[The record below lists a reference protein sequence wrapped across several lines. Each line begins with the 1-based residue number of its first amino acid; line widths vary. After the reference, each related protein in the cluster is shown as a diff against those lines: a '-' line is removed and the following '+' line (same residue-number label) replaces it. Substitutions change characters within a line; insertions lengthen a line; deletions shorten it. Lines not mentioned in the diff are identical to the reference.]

1 MGCKIMK
8 KTILATAVA
17 AATLACSFS
26 ANAAIAKDQLTI
38 WVNGD
43 KGYNGIAK
51 VGEKFTADTGIKVTV
66 AHPDQV
72 EVKFQQTAA
81 TQNGPDII
89 MWAHDRFGEWA
100 AAGLLAPV
108 TPSDEEKAKFAK
120 VGWDAMTINGKI
132 MGYPIAIEAVSLI
145 CNNKLVKQAPESFE
159 DLVKLGDTLKK
170 DGIKPII
177 WAYTTPYFSYP
188 LVAAQGG
195 YAFKK
200 VDGGYDV
207 KDTGVNNAGAKAGLQ
222 FISDLI
228 TKGYMEKGADYGVM
242 EAQFTKGKAAC
253 IINGPWGW
261 PNYDQAKVDF
271 SVYKLPKLGG
281 QPAKAFVGVTG
292 LALNAA
298 SPNKELAQEFLE
310 NYLLTDEGLDA
321 FNNDKALGVVAL
333 NSFQAKLDKDPR
345 ISATKL
351 NAVNGEPMPS
361 VPEMNKFWS
370 SFETALKNITSGRQG
385 VDEAADTAAKRIL
398 SE

>member
-1 MGCKIMK
+1 MK
-8 KTILATAVA
+8 KTILATVVCAM
-17 AATLACSFS
+17 TLGFSVS
-26 ANAAIAKDQLTI
+26 ANAAIEKDQLTV
-38 WVNGD
+38 WVSGD

-72 EVKFQQTAA
+72 EVKFMQTAA
-81 TQNGPDII
+81 TQNGPDIM

-100 AAGLLAPV
+100 AAGLIAPLN
-108 TPSDEEKAKFAK
+108 PSDEEKAKFAK
-120 VGWDAMTINGKI
+120 VGWDAVTVNGKI
-132 MGYPIAIEAVSLI
+132 VGYPVAIEAVSLL
-145 CNNKLVKQAPESFE
+145 CNNKLVKSAPENFE
-159 DLVKLGDTLKK
+159 DFYKLGDKLKK
-170 DGIKPII
+170 DGVKPII
-177 WAYTTPYFSYP
+177 WSYTTPYFSYP
-188 LVAAQGG
+188 LIAAQGG

-200 VDGGYDV
+200 VNGGYDV
-207 KDTGVNNAGAKAGLQ
+207 KDTGVNNAGAKAGMQ

-242 EAQFTKGKAAC
+242 EAQFTKGKTAC

-261 PNYDQAKVDF
+261 PNYDGAKVDF

-281 QPAKAFVGVTG
+281 QPAKAFVGVTA
-292 LALNAA
+292 LAINAA
-298 SPNKELAQEFLE
+298 SPNKELATEFIE
-310 NYLLTDEGLDA
+310 NYLLTDEGLEA
-321 FNNDKALGVVAL
+321 VNNDKALGVVAL

-345 ISATKL
+345 IAQTKE

-370 SFETALKNITSGRQG
+370 SFETALKNVCSGRQG
-385 VDEAADTAAKRIL
+385 VNEAADTAAKRIL

>member
-1 MGCKIMK
+1 MK
-8 KTILATAVA
+8 KTILATVVCAM
-17 AATLACSFS
+17 TLGFSVS
-26 ANAAIAKDQLTI
+26 ANAAIEKDQLTV
-38 WVNGD
+38 WVSGD

-81 TQNGPDII
+81 TQNGPDIM
-89 MWAHDRFGEWA
+89 MWAHDRFGEWL
-100 AAGLLAPV
+100 AAGLIAPIN
-108 TPSDEEKAKFAK
+108 PSDEEKAKFAK
-120 VGWDAMTINGKI
+120 VGWDAMTVDGKI
-132 MGYPIAIEAVSLI
+132 VGYPLAIEAVSLL
-145 CNNKLVKQAPESFE
+145 CNNKLVKSAPENFE
-159 DLVKLGDTLKK
+159 DFMKIGDKLKK
-170 DGIKPII
+170 DGVKPII
-177 WAYTTPYFSYP
+177 WAYTAPYFSYP
-188 LVAAQGG
+188 LIAAQGG

-222 FISDLI
+222 FIVDLI
-228 TKGYMEKGADYGVM
+228 NKGYMEKGADYGVM

-261 PNYDQAKVDF
+261 PNYDSAKVDF

-292 LALNAA
+292 LIINAA
-298 SPNKELAQEFLE
+298 SPNKELATEFLE
-310 NYLLTDEGLDA
+310 NYLLTDEGLEA
-321 FNNDKALGVVAL
+321 INSDKALGVAAL

-345 ISATKL
+345 IATTKE

-361 VPEMNKFWS
+361 VPGMIKFWS
-370 SFETALKNITSGRQG
+370 SFETALQNVTSGRQG
-385 VDEAADTAAKRIL
+385 VNEAADIAAKRIL

>member
-1 MGCKIMK
+1 MK
-8 KTILATAVA
+8 KTILATVVCAM
-17 AATLACSFS
+17 TLGFSVS
-26 ANAAIAKDQLTI
+26 ANAAIEKDQLTV

-72 EVKFQQTAA
+72 EVKFMQTAA
-81 TQNGPDII
+81 TQNGPDIM

-100 AAGLLAPV
+100 AAGLIAPLN
-108 TPSDEEKAKFAK
+108 PSDEEKAKFDK
-120 VGWDAMTINGKI
+120 VGWDAVTVNGKI
-132 MGYPIAIEAVSLI
+132 VGYPVAIEAVSLL
-145 CNNKLVKQAPESFE
+145 CNNKLVKSAPENFE
-159 DLVKLGDTLKK
+159 DFYKLGDKLKK
-170 DGIKPII
+170 DGAKSII
-177 WAYTTPYFSYP
+177 WSYTTPYFSYP
-188 LVAAQGG
+188 LIAAQGG

-200 VDGGYDV
+200 VNGGYDV
-207 KDTGVNNAGAKAGLQ
+207 KDTGVNNAGAKAGMQ

-253 IINGPWGW
+253 IINGPWSW
-261 PNYDQAKVDF
+261 PNYDGAKVDF

-281 QPAKAFVGVTG
+281 QPAKAFVGVTA
-292 LALNAA
+292 LAINAA
-298 SPNKELAQEFLE
+298 SPNKELATEFIE
-310 NYLLTDEGLDA
+310 NYLLTDEGLEA
-321 FNNDKALGVVAL
+321 VNNDKALGVVAL

-345 ISATKL
+345 IATTKE

-370 SFETALKNITSGRQG
+370 SFETALKNVCSGRQG
-385 VDEAADTAAKRIL
+385 VNEAADTAAKRIL

>member
-1 MGCKIMK
+1 MK
-8 KTILATAVA
+8 KTILATVVCAM
-17 AATLACSFS
+17 TLGFSVS
-26 ANAAIAKDQLTI
+26 ANAAIEKDQLTV
-38 WVNGD
+38 WVSGD

-72 EVKFQQTAA
+72 EVKFMQTAA
-81 TQNGPDII
+81 TQNGPDIM

-100 AAGLLAPV
+100 AAGLIAPLN
-108 TPSDEEKAKFAK
+108 PSDEEKAKFAK
-120 VGWDAMTINGKI
+120 VGWDAVTVNGKI
-132 MGYPIAIEAVSLI
+132 VGYPVAIEAVSLL
-145 CNNKLVKQAPESFE
+145 CNNKLVKSAPENFE
-159 DLVKLGDTLKK
+159 DFYKLGDKLKK
-170 DGIKPII
+170 DGVKPII
-177 WAYTTPYFSYP
+177 WSYTTPYFSYP
-188 LVAAQGG
+188 LIAAQGG

-200 VDGGYDV
+200 VNGGYDV
-207 KDTGVNNAGAKAGLQ
+207 KDTGVNNAGAKAGMQ

-253 IINGPWGW
+253 IINGPWSW
-261 PNYDQAKVDF
+261 PNYDGAKVDF

-281 QPAKAFVGVTG
+281 QPAKAFVGVTA
-292 LALNAA
+292 LAINAA
-298 SPNKELAQEFLE
+298 SPNKELATEFIE
-310 NYLLTDEGLDA
+310 NYLLTDEGLEA
-321 FNNDKALGVVAL
+321 VNNDKALGVVAL

-345 ISATKL
+345 IATTKE

-370 SFETALKNITSGRQG
+370 SFETALKNVCSGRQG
-385 VDEAADTAAKRIL
+385 VNEAADTAAKRIL

>member
-1 MGCKIMK
+1 MK
-8 KTILATAVA
+8 KTILATVVCAM
-17 AATLACSFS
+17 TLGFSVS
-26 ANAAIAKDQLTI
+26 ANAAIEKDQLTV

-81 TQNGPDII
+81 TQNGPDIM
-89 MWAHDRFGEWA
+89 MWAHDRFGEWS
-100 AAGLLAPV
+100 AAGLIAPLN
-108 TPSDEEKAKFAK
+108 PSDEEKAKFAK
-120 VGWDAMTINGKI
+120 VGWDAVTVNGKI
-132 MGYPIAIEAVSLI
+132 VGYPVAIEAVSLL
-145 CNNKLVKQAPESFE
+145 CNNKLVKSAPENFE
-159 DLVKLGDTLKK
+159 DLIKLGDKLKK
-170 DGIKPII
+170 DGVKPII
-177 WAYTTPYFSYP
+177 WSYTTPYFSYP
-188 LVAAQGG
+188 LIAAQGG

-200 VDGGYDV
+200 VNGAYDV
-207 KDTGVNNAGAKAGLQ
+207 KDTGVNNAGAKAGMQ

-261 PNYDQAKVDF
+261 PNYDGAKVDF

-281 QPAKAFVGVTG
+281 QPAKAFVGVTA
-292 LALNAA
+292 LAINAA
-298 SPNKELAQEFLE
+298 SPNKELATEFIE
-310 NYLLTDEGLDA
+310 NYLLTDEGLEA
-321 FNNDKALGVVAL
+321 VNNDKALGVVAL

-345 ISATKL
+345 IATTKE
-351 NAVNGEPMPS
+351 NAVNGDPMPS

-370 SFETALKNITSGRQG
+370 SFETALKNVTSGRQG
-385 VDEAADTAAKRIL
+385 VNEAADTAAKRIL

>member
-1 MGCKIMK
+1 MK
-8 KTILATAVA
+8 KTILATVVCAM
-17 AATLACSFS
+17 TLGMSVS
-26 ANAAIAKDQLTI
+26 ANAAIEKDQLTI

-81 TQNGPDII
+81 TQNGPDIM
-89 MWAHDRFGEWA
+89 MWAHDRFGEWD
-100 AAGLLAPV
+100 AAGLISPI

-120 VGWDAMTINGKI
+120 VGWDAMTVNGKI
-132 MGYPIAIEAVSLI
+132 VGYPIAIEAVSLL
-145 CNNKLVKQAPESFE
+145 CNNKFVKEAPENFE
-159 DLVKLGDTLKK
+159 DLMKLGDQLKK
-170 DGIKPII
+170 DGVKPII

-200 VDGGYDV
+200 VNGSYDV

-222 FISDLI
+222 FIKDLI
-228 TKGYMEKGADYGVM
+228 DKGYMDKGADYGVM
-242 EAQFTKGKAAC
+242 EAQFTKNKAAC

-281 QPAKAFVGVTG
+281 QPSKAFVGVTG
-292 LALNAA
+292 LVINAA
-298 SPNKELAQEFLE
+298 SPNKELAVEFLE
-310 NYLLTDEGLDA
+310 NYLLTDEGLEA
-321 FNNDKALGVVAL
+321 VNNDKALGVVAL

-345 ISATKL
+345 IATTKV
-351 NAVNGEPMPS
+351 NAVNGDPMPS
-361 VPEMNKFWS
+361 VPEMSKFWS
-370 SFETALKNITSGRQG
+370 SFETALKNVTSGRQA
-385 VDEAADTAAKRIL
+385 VNEAADTAAKRIL

>member
-1 MGCKIMK
+1 MK
-8 KTILATAVA
+8 KTILASVICAVTLGVTA
-17 AATLACSFS
+17 T
-26 ANAAIAKDQLTI
+26 ANAAIEKDQLTI

-43 KGYNGIAK
+43 KGYNGIEK
-51 VGEKFTADTGIKVTV
+51 VGKKFEADTGIKVTV

-81 TQNGPDII
+81 TQNGPDIM

-100 AAGLLAPV
+100 KAGLISPI
-108 TPSDEEKAKFAK
+108 TPSAEEQAKFAK
-120 VGWDAMTINGKI
+120 VGWDAVTIDGKI
-132 MGYPIAIEAVSLI
+132 YGYPLAVEAVSLI
-145 CNNKLVKQAPESFE
+145 CNNKFVKSQPENFE
-159 DLVKLGDTLKK
+159 DLIKLGDELKSQ
-170 DGIKPII
+170 GVKPII
-177 WAYTTPYFSYP
+177 WAYATPYFSYP

-200 VDGGYDV
+200 IEGGYDV
-207 KDTGVNNAGAKAGLQ
+207 KDTGVNNAGAKAGMQ

-281 QPAKAFVGVTG
+281 QPAKAFVGVTA

-298 SPNKELAQEFLE
+298 SPNKELAVEFLE
-310 NYLLTDEGLDA
+310 NYLLTAEGLDA
-321 FNNDKALGVVAL
+321 VNNDKAVGVAAL
-333 NSFQAKLDKDPR
+333 NEFQQKLDKDPR
-345 ISATKL
+345 IAATKE
-351 NAVNGEPMPS
+351 NALNGEPMPA
-361 VPEMNKFWS
+361 VPEMIKLWS
-370 SFETALKNITSGRQG
+370 SFETALKNVTSQRQS
-385 VDEAADTAAKRIL
+385 VEEAANTAAKRIL
-398 SE
+398 AD

>member
-1 MGCKIMK
+1 MK
-8 KTILATAVA
+8 KTILATVVCAM
-17 AATLACSFS
+17 TLGFSVS
-26 ANAAIAKDQLTI
+26 ANAAIEKDQLTV

-72 EVKFQQTAA
+72 EVKFMQTAA
-81 TQNGPDII
+81 TQNGPDIM

-100 AAGLLAPV
+100 AAGLIAPLN
-108 TPSDEEKAKFAK
+108 PSDEEKAKFAK
-120 VGWDAMTINGKI
+120 VGWDAVTVNGKI
-132 MGYPIAIEAVSLI
+132 VGYPVAIEAVSLL
-145 CNNKLVKQAPESFE
+145 CNNKLVKSAPENFE
-159 DLVKLGDTLKK
+159 DFYKLGDKLKK
-170 DGIKPII
+170 DGAKSII
-177 WAYTTPYFSYP
+177 WSYTTPYFSYP
-188 LVAAQGG
+188 LIAAQGG

-200 VDGGYDV
+200 VNGGYDV
-207 KDTGVNNAGAKAGLQ
+207 KDTGVNNAGAKAGMQ

-242 EAQFTKGKAAC
+242 EAQFTKGKVAC

-261 PNYDQAKVDF
+261 PNYDGAKVDF

-281 QPAKAFVGVTG
+281 QPAKAFVGVTA
-292 LALNAA
+292 LAINAA
-298 SPNKELAQEFLE
+298 SPNKELATEFIE
-310 NYLLTDEGLDA
+310 NYLLTDEGLEA
-321 FNNDKALGVVAL
+321 VNNDKALGVVAL
-333 NSFQAKLDKDPR
+333 KSFQAKLDKDPR
-345 ISATKL
+345 IATTKE

-370 SFETALKNITSGRQG
+370 SFETALKNVCSGRQG
-385 VDEAADTAAKRIL
+385 VNEAADTAAKRIL

>member
-1 MGCKIMK
+1 MK
-8 KTILATAVA
+8 KTILATVVCAM
-17 AATLACSFS
+17 TLGMSVS
-26 ANAAIAKDQLTI
+26 ANAAIEKDQLTI

-81 TQNGPDII
+81 TQNGPDIM
-89 MWAHDRFGEWA
+89 MWAHDRFGEWD
-100 AAGLLAPV
+100 AAGLIAPI

-120 VGWDAMTINGKI
+120 VGWDAMTVNGKI
-132 MGYPIAIEAVSLI
+132 VGYPVAIEAVSLL
-145 CNNKLVKQAPESFE
+145 CNNKFVKEAPENFE
-159 DLVKLGDTLKK
+159 DLMKLGDQLKK
-170 DGIKPII
+170 DGVKPII

-200 VDGGYDV
+200 VNGSYDV

-222 FISDLI
+222 FIKDLI
-228 TKGYMEKGADYGVM
+228 DKGYMEKGADYGVM
-242 EAQFTKGKAAC
+242 EAQFTKNKAAC

-281 QPAKAFVGVTG
+281 QPSKAFVGVTG
-292 LALNAA
+292 LVINAA
-298 SPNKELAQEFLE
+298 SPNKELAVEFLE
-310 NYLLTDEGLDA
+310 NYLLTDEGLEA
-321 FNNDKALGVVAL
+321 VNNDKALGVAAL
-333 NSFQAKLDKDPR
+333 NSFQSKLDKDPR
-345 ISATKL
+345 IAVTKV
-351 NAVNGEPMPS
+351 NAVNGDPMPS
-361 VPEMNKFWS
+361 VPEMSKFWS
-370 SFETALKNITSGRQG
+370 SFETALKNVTSGRQA
-385 VDEAADTAAKRIL
+385 VNEAADTAAKRIL

>member
-1 MGCKIMK
+1 MK
-8 KTILATAVA
+8 KTILATVVCAM
-17 AATLACSFS
+17 TLGMSVS
-26 ANAAIAKDQLTI
+26 ANAAIEKDQLTI

-81 TQNGPDII
+81 TQNGPDIM
-89 MWAHDRFGEWA
+89 MWAHDRFGEWD
-100 AAGLLAPV
+100 AAGLISPI

-120 VGWDAMTINGKI
+120 VGWDAMTVNGKI
-132 MGYPIAIEAVSLI
+132 VGYPVAIEAVSLL
-145 CNNKLVKQAPESFE
+145 CNNKFVKEAPENFE
-159 DLVKLGDTLKK
+159 DLMKLGDQLKK
-170 DGIKPII
+170 DGVKPII

-200 VDGGYDV
+200 VNGSYDV

-222 FISDLI
+222 FIKDLI
-228 TKGYMEKGADYGVM
+228 DKGYMDKGADYGVM
-242 EAQFTKGKAAC
+242 EAQFTKNKAAC

-281 QPAKAFVGVTG
+281 QPSKAFVGVTG
-292 LALNAA
+292 LVINAA
-298 SPNKELAQEFLE
+298 SPNKELAVEFLE
-310 NYLLTDEGLDA
+310 NYLLTDEGLEA
-321 FNNDKALGVVAL
+321 VNNDKALGVAAL
-333 NSFQAKLDKDPR
+333 NSFQNKLDKDPR
-345 ISATKL
+345 IATTKV
-351 NAVNGEPMPS
+351 NAVNGDPMPS
-361 VPEMNKFWS
+361 VPEMSKFWS
-370 SFETALKNITSGRQG
+370 SFETALKNVTSGRQA
-385 VDEAADTAAKRIL
+385 VNEAADTAAKRIL

>member
-1 MGCKIMK
+1 MK
-8 KTILATAVA
+8 KTILASVICAVTLGVTA
-17 AATLACSFS
+17 T
-26 ANAAIAKDQLTI
+26 ANAAIEKDQLTI

-100 AAGLLAPV
+100 KAGLIAPV
-108 TPSDEEKAKFAK
+108 TITDEEKAKFAK
-120 VGWDAMTINGKI
+120 VGWDAMTVDGKVV
-132 MGYPIAIEAVSLI
+132 GYPVAIEAVSLL
-145 CNNKLVKQAPESFE
+145 CNNKFVKGQPENFE
-159 DLVKLGDTLKK
+159 DLMKLGDNLKK
-170 DGIKPII
+170 DGVKPIV
-177 WAYTTPYFSYP
+177 WAYATPYFSYP

-207 KDTGVNNAGAKAGLQ
+207 KDTGVNNAGAIAGLQ

-228 TKGYMEKGADYGVM
+228 TKGYMDKGADYGVM

-292 LALNAA
+292 MALNSA
-298 SPNKELAQEFLE
+298 SPNKELAKEFLE
-310 NYLLTDEGLDA
+310 NYLLTDEGLEA
-321 FNNDKALGVVAL
+321 VNNDKALGVAAL
-333 NSFQAKLDKDPR
+333 NSFQQKLDKDPR
-345 ISATKL
+345 IAVTKE

-361 VPEMNKFWS
+361 VPEMSKFWS

-385 VDEAADTAAKRIL
+385 VKEAADVAAKRIV

>member
-1 MGCKIMK
+1 MK
-8 KTILATAVA
+8 KTILATVVCAM
-17 AATLACSFS
+17 TLGFSVS
-26 ANAAIAKDQLTI
+26 ANAAIEKDQLTV

-81 TQNGPDII
+81 TQNGPDIM

-100 AAGLLAPV
+100 SAGLIAPIN
-108 TPSDEEKAKFAK
+108 PSDEEKAKFAK
-120 VGWDAMTINGKI
+120 VGWDAVTVNGKI
-132 MGYPIAIEAVSLI
+132 VGYPVAIEAVSLI
-145 CNNKLVKQAPESFE
+145 CNNKLVKSAPENFE
-159 DLVKLGDTLKK
+159 DLIKLGDTLKK
-170 DGIKPII
+170 DGVKPII
-177 WAYTTPYFSYP
+177 WSYTTPYFSYP
-188 LVAAQGG
+188 LIAAQGG

-200 VDGGYDV
+200 VNGSYDV

-261 PNYDQAKVDF
+261 PNYDGAKVDF

-281 QPAKAFVGVTG
+281 QPAKAFVGVTA
-292 LALNAA
+292 LAINAA
-298 SPNKELAQEFLE
+298 SPNKELATEFIE
-310 NYLLTDEGLDA
+310 NYLLTDEGLEA
-321 FNNDKALGVVAL
+321 VNNDKALGVVAL

-345 ISATKL
+345 IAQTKE
-351 NAVNGEPMPS
+351 NAVSGDPMPS
-361 VPEMNKFWS
+361 VPEMSKFWS
-370 SFETALKNITSGRQG
+370 SFETALKNVCSGRQG
-385 VDEAADTAAKRIL
+385 VNEAADTSAKRIL

>member
-1 MGCKIMK
+1 MK
-8 KTILATAVA
+8 KTILATVVCAM
-17 AATLACSFS
+17 TLGFSVS
-26 ANAAIAKDQLTI
+26 ANAAIEKDQLTV

-72 EVKFQQTAA
+72 EVKFMQTAA
-81 TQNGPDII
+81 TQNGPDIM

-100 AAGLLAPV
+100 AAGLIAPLN
-108 TPSDEEKAKFAK
+108 PSDEEKAKFAK
-120 VGWDAMTINGKI
+120 VGWDAVTVNGKI
-132 MGYPIAIEAVSLI
+132 VGYPVAIEAVSLL
-145 CNNKLVKQAPESFE
+145 CNNKLVKSAPENFE
-159 DLVKLGDTLKK
+159 DFYKLGDKLKK
-170 DGIKPII
+170 DGVKPII
-177 WAYTTPYFSYP
+177 WSYTTPYFSYP
-188 LVAAQGG
+188 LIAAQGG
-195 YAFKK
+195 YAYKK
-200 VDGGYDV
+200 VNGGYDV
-207 KDTGVNNAGAKAGLQ
+207 KDTGVNNAGAKAGMQ

-242 EAQFTKGKAAC
+242 DAQCTKGKSAF

-261 PNYDQAKVDF
+261 PNYDGAKVDF

-281 QPAKAFVGVTG
+281 QPAKAFVGVTA
-292 LALNAA
+292 LAINAA
-298 SPNKELAQEFLE
+298 SPNKELATEFIE
-310 NYLLTDEGLDA
+310 NYLLTDEGLEA
-321 FNNDKALGVVAL
+321 VNNDKALGVVAL

-345 ISATKL
+345 IATTKE

-370 SFETALKNITSGRQG
+370 SFETALKNVCSGRQG
-385 VDEAADTAAKRIL
+385 VNEAADTAAKRIL

>member
-1 MGCKIMK
+1 MK
-8 KTILATAVA
+8 KTILASVICAVTLGVTA
-17 AATLACSFS
+17 T
-26 ANAAIAKDQLTI
+26 ANAAIEKDQLTI

-100 AAGLLAPV
+100 KAGLIAPV

-120 VGWDAMTINGKI
+120 VGWDAMTVDGKI
-132 MGYPIAIEAVSLI
+132 VGYPVAIEAVSLL
-145 CNNKLVKQAPESFE
+145 CNNKFVKGQPENFE
-159 DLVKLGDTLKK
+159 DLMKLGDNLKK
-170 DGIKPII
+170 DGVKPIV
-177 WAYTTPYFSYP
+177 WAYATPYFSYP

-200 VDGGYDV
+200 VDNGYDV
-207 KDTGVNNAGAKAGLQ
+207 KDTGVNNAGAIAGLQ

-228 TKGYMEKGADYGVM
+228 TKGYMDKGADYGVM

-292 LALNAA
+292 MALNSA
-298 SPNKELAQEFLE
+298 SPNKELAKEFLE
-310 NYLLTDEGLDA
+310 NYLLTDEGLEA
-321 FNNDKALGVVAL
+321 VNNDKALGVAAL
-333 NSFQAKLDKDPR
+333 NSFQQKLDKDPR
-345 ISATKL
+345 IAVTKE

-361 VPEMNKFWS
+361 VPEMSKFWS

-385 VDEAADTAAKRIL
+385 VKEAADVAAKRIV

>member
-51 VGEKFTADTGIKVTV
+51 VGERFTADTGIKVTV

-132 MGYPIAIEAVSLI
+132 MGYPVAIEAVSLI

-242 EAQFTKGKAAC
+242 EAQFTKGQAAC

-292 LALNAA
+292 MALNAA

-321 FNNDKALGVVAL
+321 VNNDKALGVAAL